1 MARINLGR
9 EQGVRVV
16 GSAQHG
22 ATSPAGYEHLA
33 GGYERLNRARESISR
48 SVAYASDVF
57 MKAFNDLAETRNRQE
72 ILEGRTKLFDIT
84 NQANTAL
91 EERINNGD
99 FDNPNGL
106 ALFKEAVRASH
117 VQVEKDFNEW
127 SAQNVTQNSTR
138 NALNE
143 DARLDFKRNFAHLSG
158 VFLAHD
164 RRRRWDMFQNQVNDA
179 VEMQNQ
185 PNLMAAYTAY
195 FGDGSKENPYR
206 FSEEV
211 RERALKD
218 ALNRFDKKGLEIRFS
233 QAEEIVNPD
242 AQAAMY
248 SSILADLES
257 GKYKGLYSSELSKF
271 VSGINKGL
279 NGIELKNEINACS
292 SALAKDLSEISQNQF
307 DEWEKS
313 AIAEIDAKKH
323 LSNEQKNL
331 FKEKISAKK
340 KSLQARFEENARENY
355 KNSTLSLLDAAV
367 KSGNGDVDLSLDFV
381 CGADLEKKRTE
392 IDAKEGAFF
401 GNGKN
406 AQEYDGNFR
415 NLMREIDNYKPGNDK
430 DGMELR
436 GLVFRTQGFLREHRI
451 MLLNSLNKKAK
462 GITPDKWSQE
472 NLEIFENQI
481 DEMFDWYD
489 VKVEREDEDAQI
501 KENPKAVSFYQLKNS
516 IVEDVKKLGLAPLE
530 AQKYLQEHPIYKRLK
545 DKQTYADAVDFL
557 SGMANWKLP
566 DISDSNGGA
575 DPDYNHPHSGSLRDV
590 SDWRGRRYFG
600 M

>member
-117 VQVEKDFNEW
+117 VQVEKDFNDW

-143 DARLDFKRNFAHLSG
+143 DAKLDFKRNFAHLSG

-313 AIAEIDAKKH
+313 SIAEIDAKKH
-323 LSNEQKNL
+323 LSNE
-331 FKEKISAKK
+331 E
-340 KSLQARFEENARENY
+340 
-355 KNSTLSLLDAAV
+355 
-367 KSGNGDVDLSLDFV
+367 
-381 CGADLEKKRTE
+381 LEL
-392 IDAKEGAFF
+392 I
-401 GNGKN
+401 
-406 AQEYDGNFR
+406 
-415 NLMREIDNYKPGNDK
+415 
-430 DGMELR
+430 
-436 GLVFRTQGFLREHRI
+436 
-451 MLLNSLNKKAK
+451 
-462 GITPDKWSQE
+462 
-472 NLEIFENQI
+472 
-481 DEMFDWYD
+481 
-489 VKVEREDEDAQI
+489 
-501 KENPKAVSFYQLKNS
+501 
-516 IVEDVKKLGLAPLE
+516 
-530 AQKYLQEHPIYKRLK
+530 AQKYLAGISTYDLAQEFGCHRYTISNNLKRM
-545 DKQTYADAVDFL
+545 
-557 SGMANWKLP
+557 G
-566 DISDSNGGA
+566 I
-575 DPDYNHPHSGSLRDV
+575 DV
-590 SDWRGRRYFG
+590 SGHVEGRKYKTEEVIRLYTKERKSVKQIAQ
-600 M
+600 MCC